1 MSPLMR
7 SGGSSKT
14 VVPKGATPKAA
25 PPKYVAAN
33 SGAKKPVAAQVTRTV
48 RKGIGKVRGANKIV
62 QKDLPP
68 FSRQMAAMLS
78 AGMPIVAALETLEE
92 QAANPNFKV
101 VIGALKRNIEGG
113 SSFSESLQQIPDVFD
128 VLYVNMVRAG
138 EQSGQFA
145 ETMRRIGELLE
156 ASARLRRKV
165 KSAMT
170 YPVVVLSLSL
180 IIATGMI
187 IFIVPVFAGMFSD
200 FGGKLPAPTQFLVN
214 LSAAA
219 REYAVIIIPAIVLS
233 VWGFKKWKKTAAG
246 AWALDRLA
254 LKAPVFGVLIQ
265 KVAVARFSRT
275 LSQLVQSGVPILS
288 ALEIVAKAAGN
299 LVIEDAIMDAR
310 KAVEHGDTLSSGL
323 EGKECIPK
331 LVVRMLSA
339 GEKTGKVDEMLASV
353 ADTFDDEVETMLASL
368 TSLLEPLLMV
378 FLGVIIGGIV
388 VCMFLPIFKMVDVIK

>member
-1 MSPLMR
+1 MSPLLR
-7 SGGSSKT
+7 SNGSAKPAGT
-14 VVPKGATPKAA
+14 APRGVPQKPGPAA
-25 PPKYVAAN
+25 AGPRKV
-33 SGAKKPVAAQVTRTV
+33 VAAQVTRTA
-48 RKGIGKVRGANKIV
+48 RKGVGRVRGAGKIV
-62 QKDLPP
+62 EKDLAP

-92 QAANPNFKV
+92 QAANPNFKL
-101 VIGALKRNIEGG
+101 VIGSLKRNIEGG
-113 SSFSESLQQIPDVFD
+113 ASFSESLQQIPDVFD

-156 ASARLRRKV
+156 ASAKLRRKV

-200 FGGKLPAPTQFLVN
+200 FGGKLPAPTQFLVD

-219 REYAVIIIPAIVLS
+219 KKYAIIIIPSIMIA
-233 VWGFKKWKKTAAG
+233 VWSFKKWKKTTAG
-246 AWALDRLA
+246 AWAMDSMVLR
-254 LKAPVFGVLIQ
+254 APVFGVLIQ

-275 LSQLVQSGVPILS
+275 LSQLVQSGVPILN

-299 LVIEDAIMDAR
+299 LVIEAAIMSAR
-310 KAVEHGDTLSSGL
+310 KSVEHGDTLSSGL
-323 EGKECIPK
+323 EGKDCIPK

-353 ADTFDDEVETMLASL
+353 ADTFDDEVENMLASL

-388 VCMFLPIFKMVDVIK
+388 VCMFLPIFKMVEVIK